1 MVSLQ
6 SAVLALALTGGV
18 EPQTVLLDFYADWCG
33 PCRQMSPIVERLAA
47 RYPVVKVDVDK
58 RRDLAVKYR
67 VTAMPT
73 FVMLVNGRV
82 VDRQVGAT
90 DSARLEQMCRMG
102 EAARTHS
109 PAEGVNIPGRQSP
122 ALTPQVQMVSTSGA
136 NGRRPSP
143 PAATADLEQRLIAST
158 VRLRIEDSTGQSC
171 GTGTIID
178 ARQGEAII
186 LTCGHIFR
194 DYKGKGRILVD
205 LFGPYPVRQVTGQL
219 WSYDLDNDVGLIVIR
234 APGQLIATPVAPVGY
249 PVKVGDSVV
258 NVGCNNGDDPTAR
271 HSRVTS
277 LDRYMGPA
285 NIEVAGQPVEGR
297 SGGGLFSPEGYLIG
311 VCNAA
316 DKEENEGL
324 YAALPVIHAEL
335 DRVKLAWLYQGKK
348 AAEDTPLVP
357 LDVPKIAKEMPGAAD
372 LERSLE
378 GNIRSAVDLQPV
390 PLKDAATGVRPQEA
404 AALEEIRKRQAEGA
418 EVICV
423 IRSRKDPEA
432 KSEILMLDN
441 VTPEFLRQLAEGAES
456 AASRQLTSL
465 EIRPAVRSVTPGLNP
480 ARSTPVSVDS
490 GRPTYQANQLR

>member
-6 SAVLALALTGGV
+6 AAVLALAITGGV
-18 EPQTVLLDFYADWCG
+18 EPQTVLLDFYADWCK
-33 PCRQMSPIVERLAA
+33 PCRQMAPIVERLAA
-47 RYPVVKVDVDK
+47 RYPVAKVDVDK
-58 RRDLAVKYR
+58 RRDLAVKYG
-67 VTAMPT
+67 VTALPT

-82 VDRQVGAT
+82 VDREVGAT
-90 DSARLEQMCRMG
+90 DSARLEQLCRMG

-109 PAEGVNIPGRQSP
+109 PAEGVKIPSRQSP
-122 ALTPQVQMVSTSGA
+122 ALTPRVQMASTSSA
-136 NGRRPSP
+136 NERRPNP
-143 PAATADLEQRLIAST
+143 PAATADLDQRLIAAT
-158 VRLRIEDSTGQSC
+158 VRLRIEDSTGHSC

-194 DYKGKGRILVD
+194 DYKGRGRILVD

-219 WSYDLDNDVGLIVIR
+219 WSYDLDNDIGLIVIR
-234 APGQLIATPVAPVGY
+234 APGQLIAAPVAPAGY
-249 PVKVGDSVV
+249 PIKVGDSVV

-271 HSRVTS
+271 HSQVTS
-277 LDRYMGPA
+277 LDRYLGPA

-297 SGGGLFSPEGYLIG
+297 SGGGLFSAEGYVIG

-324 YAALPVIHAEL
+324 YAALSVIHMEL
-335 DRVKLAWLYQGKK
+335 DRVKLAWIYQGIK
-348 AAEDTPLVP
+348 APEDTPLVP
-357 LDVPKIAKEMPGAAD
+357 IDVPKMAKEMPGAAD

-378 GNIRSAVDLQPV
+378 ANVRPAVDLQPA
-390 PLKDAATGVRPQEA
+390 PLGDAATGVRPQEA

-432 KSEILMLDN
+432 KSEILTLDN

-456 AASRQLTSL
+456 ATGGQLNSL
-465 EIRPAVRSVTPGLNP
+465 EIRPAVRSVTPGSNP
-480 ARSTPVSVDS
+480 AQSTPVNMNL
-490 GRPTYQANQLR
+490 GRPTYQATQLH